1 MATLGQTHGVTVQ
14 SPTAT
19 GTQAPSAA
27 LLRTSAW
34 GSVLGAGGCGRQK
47 SSQPSR
53 LAAISA
59 LTGLGHE
66 EARTEAQL
74 CLILVLVTNDKKE

>member
-1 MATLGQTHGVTVQ
+1 MATVGQTHGVTVQ
-14 SPTAT
+14 NPTAT

-34 GSVLGAGGCGRQK
+34 GSVLGGSCGPQK

-59 LTGLGHE
+59 LTGLGHG
-66 EARTEAQL
+66 EARMEGQL
-74 CLILVLVTNDKKE
+74 CLILVLVTNGKKE